1 MICESPSESVQLNQF
16 KRTIHPRIE
25 HPCPVHDSSEDSR
38 RTSTYRDSPPSP
50 TFFLS
55 ANHIHT
61 HWEEKRCIFWSVGD
75 HRLTALSLGG
85 FIPGYW
91 MEAAAEGAASLSE
104 AGDGSPLSGAAAS
117 EDADG
122 MDSGKQQFEF
132 GSKYELIKTSVHAIS
147 SDLFIRGWDSPG

>member
-1 MICESPSESVQLNQF
+1 MICESPSESVQFNLF

-25 HPCPVHDSSEDSR
+25 HPYPVHDSSEESR
-38 RTSTYRDSPPSP
+38 RTTTHGDNPQSP
-50 TFFLS
+50 TLFLS

-61 HWEEKRCIFWSVGD
+61 HWEEKRCMFWNIGD
-75 HRLTALSLGG
+75 HRLRVLSLGG

-91 MEAAAEGAASLSE
+91 MEAAAEGADSLSE

-122 MDSGKQQFEF
+122 MDSGKQQLEF
-132 GSKYELIKTSVHAIS
+132 DSKDGLRKTSVHAIS
-147 SDLFIRGWDSPG
+147 SDLFIGGWDSHG

>member
-1 MICESPSESVQLNQF
+1 
-16 KRTIHPRIE
+16 
-25 HPCPVHDSSEDSR
+25 
-38 RTSTYRDSPPSP
+38 
-50 TFFLS
+50 
-55 ANHIHT
+55 
-61 HWEEKRCIFWSVGD
+61 
-75 HRLTALSLGG
+75 
-85 FIPGYW
+85 

-132 GSKYELIKTSVHAIS
+132 DSKDELRKTSVHAIS